1 MVQGFKIAA
10 SFCGVSDSYS
20 LIITSL
26 QWKVFFTLILHCSPH
41 SVSVIEKRQETHYCA
56 CEERLFGK
64 FCKSASTTLTLSPMQ
79 LPLWASCD
87 SWDCC
92 WQTQLNQ
99 LTIILISKVALLRK
113 WSYVSWRCAAAALR
127 STFIT
132 DKQKMLRFKGSVVN
146 MEAVYSCQV
155 KSVLKDGLQ
164 ESASNQKGC
173 CLRLKKPSV
182 MWCHQLHYKL
192 PKICCLK
199 TQG

>member
-1 MVQGFKIAA
+1 
-10 SFCGVSDSYS
+10 
-20 LIITSL
+20 
-26 QWKVFFTLILHCSPH
+26 
-41 SVSVIEKRQETHYCA
+41 
-56 CEERLFGK
+56 
-64 FCKSASTTLTLSPMQ
+64 MQ

-173 CLRLKKPSV
+173 CLRLKSLV
-182 MWCHQLHYKL
+182 WCDATNS
-192 PKICCLK
+192 ITNCLK
-199 TQG
+199 FVVWRHRGRLTGILYNDNTKKGRTGIVF